1 MRGSGGEEEDSQFKN
16 PLLVGKSA
24 TGQERNTATIGKS
37 GLRTDSAMNKA
48 NEKKST
54 MIRRI
59 ALFVL
64 VIQGSMVVICMR
76 YSRIPQQGVEPYRP
90 TTAVA
95 CTEFLKILIASL
107 VVLWTEKHPV
117 EHMYEEIFVNWRMT
131 LKVGIPAFLYTIQ
144 NNLLYFALSELDA
157 SVYQVLYQV
166 KLLTTAIFSVFLLG
180 RSFSLIRWLSLGL
193 LAIGVAVVQLS
204 GNAGENED
212 GVSLHMSTQGVLALF
227 VAACLSGLAGVWF
240 EKMLKESKVSLW
252 MRNVQLGA
260 FSLMFSLLSV
270 QSENWN
276 GNTRPFFT
284 GYEPIV
290 MLVIFIGA
298 CGGLLVAVVMKYA
311 DNILK
316 GFALSISIILTSVI
330 SYLLPDFDFQPSVLF
345 LFGTAIVLFATFVY
359 NTETFDVFGV
369 MKRRTKSSEK
379 VSLKRRDPAS
389 GV

>member
-180 RSFSLIRWLSLGL
+180 RSFSLTRWLSLGL

-369 MKRRTKSSEK
+369 MKRRTSEK
-379 VSLKRRDPAS
+379 VNLKRRDPAS

>member
-180 RSFSLIRWLSLGL
+180 RSFSLTRWLSLGL
-193 LAIGVAVVQLS
+193 LAFGVAVVQLS

-379 VSLKRRDPAS
+379 VNLKRRDPAS